1 VQGHV
6 ALHRHS
12 LPVVMETAA
21 RALAVKPSELAVV
34 ARLIVDPRRRRS
46 GVGRA
51 LLETAAADGRRQ
63 GLHPILDV
71 AIHYGAAIALYE
83 SCGWRNA
90 GEVTMVFGDG
100 TELPSYVYLA
110 PVV

>member
-1 VQGHV
+1 MSVYV
-6 ALHRHS
+6 A
-12 LPVVMETAA
+12 PA
-21 RALAVKPSELAVV
+21 
-34 ARLIVDPRRRRS
+34 
-46 GVGRA
+46 
-51 LLETAAADGRRQ
+51 
-63 GLHPILDV
+63 LHPILDV